1 MREGLREVQETSKFL
16 NFLYKNQYGRL
27 VMKIFTSPFI
37 SKIVGIFMDSPLS
50 VFMIKKFIRENNI
63 NMEDYQDE
71 KYKSFN
77 EFFTRRIRV
86 DRRSIDMNPTNLIAP
101 CDAKLTVHK
110 IDHESKFR
118 IKNSDYTIDDLL
130 NGDDISEKYVGGQAL
145 IFRLTVDDYHRYCY
159 IDSGTKGY
167 NKKIKG
173 ELHTVK
179 PIAFYDYPV
188 FTRNSREYTI
198 LHTENFGNVVQI
210 EVGAMMVGRI
220 SNNHEAGEIRRGQEK
235 GKFEFGGSTIVLL
248 FEKDRVI
255 IDQDIINNSLAHMET
270 KVKIGEKI
278 GRRGI

>member
-1 MREGLREVQETSKFL
+1 MREGLREVQESSKFL

-27 VMKIFTSPFI
+27 VMKVFTSPFV

-50 VFMIKKFIRENNI
+50 KFMIKKFIRENNI

-71 KYKSFN
+71 KYDSFN
-77 EFFTRRIRV
+77 SFFTRRIRV
-86 DRRSIDMNPTNLIAP
+86 ERRPIDMNPVILISP

-110 IDHESKFR
+110 IDYESKFR
-118 IKNSDYTIDDLL
+118 IKNSEYTIADLL

-159 IDSGTKGY
+159 IDNGTKDY

-188 FTRNSREYTI
+188 YTRNSREYTI

-220 SNNHEAGEIRRGQEK
+220 SNNHGASEIRRGQEK

-248 FEKDRVI
+248 FEKDIVV
-255 IDQDIINNSLAHMET
+255 IDQDIINNSLEHMET
-270 KVKIGEKI
+270 KVKMGEKV
-278 GRRGI
+278 GSRGI